1 MEENPKLAVI
11 RAQKSS
17 RNGFLTRGPQLEP
30 SLLRGRPI
38 AHSLCYKDS
47 ETCLSSQLTAMA
59 KMLGMAAA
67 SSLAAWLP
75 SFNCGIS
82 SP

>member
-47 ETCLSSQLTAMA
+47 ETCLSSQLAAMA
-59 KMLGMAAA
+59 NDAGYGRREQ
-67 SSLAAWLP
+67 P
-75 SFNCGIS
+75 S
-82 SP
+82 SPATQLWCEISYP